1 MTDLT
6 QEQRTMVAQ
15 FQMYQQQMQNL
26 LMQKESMKIQEV
38 ELQRAIEELSVTK
51 QVSAYKITGSIMV
64 SKPVQELKKELEEAK
79 EDIGVR
85 LKSVEA
91 TEARF
96 ESKLKELQ
104 SKLTEA
110 LK

>member
-1 MTDLT
+1 MTELT

-26 LMQKESMKIQEV
+26 LMQKESMKIQEMEIERALQ
-38 ELQRAIEELSVTK
+38 ELGSAKEN
-51 QVSAYKITGSIMV
+51 AYKISGSIMV
-64 SKPVQELKKELEEAK
+64 SKPVQELKKELEEVK

-85 LKSVEA
+85 LKSIEA
-91 TEARF
+91 AEAKF
-96 ESKLKELQ
+96 NSKLKDLQ
-104 SKLTEA
+104 GKLNEV

>member
-38 ELQRAIEELSVTK
+38 ELQRAIEELNITK
-51 QVSAYKITGSIMV
+51 QANAYKITGSIMV